1 MQTTLRGTKFNGDL
15 AQGIARSE
23 QTKTRATPLRTV
35 STAPVLAGL
44 AHLIH
49 QINNPL
55 QAVYGAAGLMDQEMP
70 KTNNREDPFVDQVFQ
85 QLKGG
90 VEQLVSLVSSL
101 GSQLECFWLST
112 PYFKSVNLNSL
123 IDDILQS
130 EAMRCDAGGI
140 QVRKSIAANLPP
152 IQANEKLLKQAL
164 ANLLRNAVEAMP
176 EGGVLSVR
184 AGACERS
191 VSVELADTG
200 GGMDR
205 WAYIKVAVSGLTG
218 RVRGAYL
225 RLLVRD
231 GSANGPRVYRTSSG
245 WSGGSI
251 TWRNRPGP
259 IGDAVDDLG
268 RVPSNRWI
276 YLDVTSLVDGDG
288 TYSFQLRTTSGDGL
302 SVSSIQGS
310 RAPRLVVQTAP

>member
-1 MQTTLRGTKFNGDL
+1 MRLQTTLRGTKSNGDL

-23 QTKTRATPLRTV
+23 QSKTRATPLRTV

-55 QAVYGAAGLMDQEMP
+55 QAVYGAAGLMDHEMP
-70 KTNNREDPFVDQVFQ
+70 KTNSREDPFVDQVFQ

-140 QVRKSIAANLPP
+140 CVRKSVAANLPP
-152 IQANEKLLKQAL
+152 IRANEKLLKQAL

-176 EGGVLSVR
+176 EGGVLSVK
-184 AGACERS
+184 ASACERS
-191 VSVELADTG
+191 VSFELADTG
-200 GGMDR
+200 GG
-205 WAYIKVAVSGLTG
+205 I
-218 RVRGAYL
+218 
-225 RLLVRD
+225 
-231 GSANGPRVYRTSSG
+231 P
-245 WSGGSI
+245 
-251 TWRNRPGP
+251 PG
-259 IGDAVDDLG
+259 
-268 RVPSNRWI
+268 
-276 YLDVTSLVDGDG
+276 LDVFQPFTTSKPGALGLGLAVTQRIVEIHDG
-288 TYSFQLRTTSGDGL
+288 TIAYKSQPGKGTTFYLTLPWVPEASNM
-302 SVSSIQGS
+302 SV
-310 RAPRLVVQTAP
+310 